1 MTPPRTSIGPRPM
14 STEVRHM
21 RAFVEVARCG
31 NFTRAAEELHIC
43 QPALT
48 VQVKQLEHALGVT
61 EKFNRDKRHVALTQA
76 GRELLRPIERV
87 LTEIEAVRY
96 SSHEFATHQR
106 GIVTVAVL
114 PSIAASMAPE
124 AIRRLNAE
132 YAGIAVRLVELIGTT
147 VSDAVKA
154 GEVDF
159 GIGSYA
165 KIDRELT
172 YQHLWSDRMAAF
184 VSVRHALAKRR
195 TLTFREVVNFPLLL
209 TRRTSSVRVL
219 VDRAL
224 EREGLSAN
232 VAHEASYVTTILGLA
247 AAGFGVAI
255 LPEREFTPAVEST
268 LRMLPIRS
276 PALIRKIGII
286 GSASRSLLAR
296 PPKSLLKCCAAASRR
311 QPIPKPKPIVERD
324 VRSRC
329 D

>member
-1 MTPPRTSIGPRPM
+1 MTRPRISIGCLPV
-14 STEVRHM
+14 STEIRHM

-48 VQVKQLEHALGVT
+48 VQVKQLEHALGV
-61 EKFNRDKRHVALTQA
+61 KLFDRDKRHVALTQT
-76 GRELLRPIERV
+76 GRELLRPVERV
-87 LTEIEAVRY
+87 LTEIEAIRV

-114 PSIAASMAPE
+114 PSIAASVAPE

-132 YAGIAVRLVELIGTT
+132 YPGIAVRLVELIGTH

-154 GEVDF
+154 GDVDF

-172 YQHLWSDRMAAF
+172 YQHLWSDRMGAF

-195 TLTFREVVNFPLLL
+195 TLSFREAVNFPLLL

-247 AAGFGVAI
+247 AAGFGVAV
-255 LPEREFTPAVEST
+255 LPEREYTPAVEAS

-286 GSASRSLLAR
+286 GSASRSFS
-296 PPKSLLKCCAAASRR
+296 PAAEKFVEVLGRG
-311 QPIPKPKPIVERD
+311 IVPSPDAEDGR
-324 VRSRC
+324 
-329 D
+329 

>member
-1 MTPPRTSIGPRPM
+1 M

-48 VQVKQLEHALGVT
+48 VQVKQLEHALGV
-61 EKFNRDKRHVALTQA
+61 KLFDRDKRHVALTQA

-87 LTEIEAVRY
+87 LTEIEAIRV

-132 YAGIAVRLVELIGTT
+132 YPGIAVRLVELIGTT

-286 GSASRSLLAR
+286 GSASRSFS
-296 PPKSLLKCCAAASRR
+296 PAAE
-311 QPIPKPKPIVERD
+311 KFVEVLCRGIAPAAD
-324 VRSRC
+324 SETEANR
-329 D
+329 

>member
-1 MTPPRTSIGPRPM
+1 M

-48 VQVKQLEHALGVT
+48 VQVKQLEQTLGV
-61 EKFNRDKRHVALTQA
+61 KLFDRDKRHVALTQA

-87 LTEIEAVRY
+87 LTEIEAIRV

-114 PSIAASMAPE
+114 PSIAASAAPE

-132 YAGIAVRLVELIGTT
+132 HPGIAVRLVELIGTH

-195 TLTFREVVNFPLLL
+195 ALTFREAVNFPLLL

-255 LPEREFTPAVEST
+255 LPEREFTPAVETS

-286 GSASRSLLAR
+286 GSASRSFSPAAETFVEVWGRGIVPSSDASAEDAR
-296 PPKSLLKCCAAASRR
+296 
-311 QPIPKPKPIVERD
+311 
-324 VRSRC
+324 
-329 D
+329 